1 MTRDAS
7 EKSNDE
13 EIFGWWQGKDQ
24 RERGNGS
31 SWEGKPEI
39 GCLGGGKMKKWVVAM
54 EIRKTTATPKKNE
67 TIYRSLMDWAL
78 KKMDQGFK
86 KNMLG

>member
-1 MTRDAS
+1 MVARNGLKRKREWIFLRRRTRD
-7 EKSNDE
+7 KV
-13 EIFGWWQGKDQ
+13 FGWWEN
-24 RERGNGS
+24 ERK
-31 SWEGKPEI
+31 E
-39 GCLGGGKMKKWVVAM
+39 MKKWVVAM
-54 EIRKTTATPKKNE
+54 EIRKTTATLKKNE